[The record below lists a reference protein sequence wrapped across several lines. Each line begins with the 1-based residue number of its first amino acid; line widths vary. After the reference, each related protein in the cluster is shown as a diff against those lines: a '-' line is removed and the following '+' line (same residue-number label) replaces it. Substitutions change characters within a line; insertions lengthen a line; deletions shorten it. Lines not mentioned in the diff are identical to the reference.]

1 MRALLGQHLQRYKFG
16 LRSLLQ
22 RHHQIAQFK
31 KSLNGNVRSA
41 KSELHTVRAEHPGR
55 KTAGGFVGKPDENAI
70 ALPVLKSLLHAKGAP
85 SERVPWVIDSD
96 LLKNVCIM

>member
-1 MRALLGQHLQRYKFG
+1 MCALLGQHLQRFKVG

-22 RHHQIAQFK
+22 RHHQMAQFK

-41 KSELHTVRAEHPGR
+41 KSELHTVRTEHPGR
-55 KTAGGFVGKPDENAI
+55 KTAGGFVGKPDKNEI
-70 ALPVLKSLLHAKGAP
+70 ALPVLQSLLHAEGAAC
-85 SERVPWVIDSD
+85 ERVPWVIESD

>member
-1 MRALLGQHLQRYKFG
+1 MRALLRQHLQRDEVG
-16 LRSLLQ
+16 LRRLLQ

-41 KSELHTVRAEHPGR
+41 KSELHAVRAEHPGR
-55 KTAGGFVGKPDENAI
+55 KTAGGFVRKPDENAI
-70 ALPVLKSLLHAKGAP
+70 ALPVLQPLLHVEGP
-85 SERVPWVIDSD
+85 PCERVPRVIESD